1 MTAKLKKM
9 ICARNCAYKQGKS
22 DRFRLL
28 RNRVKQEIRFAKEK
42 YYKENIS
49 ANCDKNNPKWW
60 RINKLTGRNKSS
72 NTLLTNPES
81 QSIMNDKTLQIISTV
96 SSQV

>member
-9 ICARNCAYKQGKS
+9 VCARN
-22 DRFRLL
+22 RFRLL

-72 NTLLTNPES
+72 NTFLTNPES

>member
-1 MTAKLKKM
+1 MIAKLKKM
-9 ICARNCAYKQGKS
+9 VCARN
-22 DRFRLL
+22 RFRLL

-60 RINKLTGRNKSS
+60 KTINKLTGRNKSS
-72 NTLLTNPES
+72 N
-81 QSIMNDKTLQIISTV
+81 QSVMNDKTLQIISTV